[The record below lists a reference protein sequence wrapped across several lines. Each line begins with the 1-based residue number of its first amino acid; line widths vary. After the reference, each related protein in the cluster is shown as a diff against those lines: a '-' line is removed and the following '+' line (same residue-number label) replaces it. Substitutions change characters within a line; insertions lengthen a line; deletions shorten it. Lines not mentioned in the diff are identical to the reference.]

1 MFVINVGLN
10 VFIKLVLSDV
20 KRISNIDETAK
31 NINTSSSVHPT
42 SGIDMDKTMM
52 EQIFIYSIL
61 FSFYAP
67 PVSSI
72 DKNS

>member
-52 EQIFIYSIL
+52 EQIFIYSIV
-61 FSFYAP
+61 FSFYVP
-67 PVSSI
+67 SVSSI